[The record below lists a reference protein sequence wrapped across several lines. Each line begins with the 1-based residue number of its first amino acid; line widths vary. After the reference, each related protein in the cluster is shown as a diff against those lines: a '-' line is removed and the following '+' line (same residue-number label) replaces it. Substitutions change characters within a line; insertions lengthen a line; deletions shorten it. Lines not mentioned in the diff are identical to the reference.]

1 MPRRLRI
8 LRTDDVV
15 LLKGA
20 ADADVE
26 VLVPPAVLGTTVS
39 ATVEGSGV
47 LIFTAL
53 AVLDV
58 DKTSCSIQLGQ
69 KCWWA
74 QVLTL
79 S

>member
-26 VLVPPAVLGTTVS
+26 VLVPPAVLVDAVS
-39 ATVEGSGV
+39 ATAEGSGV
-47 LIFTAL
+47 LVFTAL
-53 AVLDV
+53 AVLAV
-58 DKTSCSIQLGQ
+58 DTSCSIQLGQ
-69 KCWWA
+69 KWWWA
-74 QVLTL
+74 
-79 S
+79 